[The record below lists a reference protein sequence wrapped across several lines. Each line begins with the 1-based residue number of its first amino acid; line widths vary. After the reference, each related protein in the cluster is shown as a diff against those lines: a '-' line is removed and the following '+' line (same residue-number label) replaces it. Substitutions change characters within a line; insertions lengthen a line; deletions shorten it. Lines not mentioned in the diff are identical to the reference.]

1 MSEPLRIGVLGAA
14 RITERSLIDP
24 ARATGHRLVAV
35 AARDRARAE
44 AFAAGHGVERVAGS
58 YAELVADPEIDV
70 VYNPLANG
78 LHGPWNLAALAAGK
92 HVLSEKPSASN
103 TDEAGEVRQA
113 AQKAGT
119 VFMEAFHY
127 LFHPVT
133 RRLHELLDS
142 GEIGELRHVEAM
154 VAIAAPPDTD
164 PRWSLPLAGGALMDL
179 GCYSLHALR
188 VLAPWAGGAPRLA
201 GARGGERAGA
211 PGVDEWLDA
220 DLEFPG
226 GATGSAR
233 CHMAYD
239 GLDMSSGSSAPGG
252 RRRPRTSC
260 CPRGTTGS
268 WSAPLRAS
276 ARNGSGRARRTRTS
290 WRPSPP
296 RCGTCSAA
304 ARRGRRGDDDGAHR
318 RLLPR
323 GRVRAEAAYPGLTAP
338 KPCRLAAARLR
349 HTHAYSAGLS
359 TSSTSIRPPS
369 SSARTPASHTAA
381 AA

>member
-1 MSEPLRIGVLGAA
+1 MSEPDREPLRIGLLGAA

-44 AFAAGHGVERVAGS
+44 AFASEHGVERVAGS

-103 TDEAGEVRQA
+103 TAEAAEVRQA
-113 AQKAGT
+113 AHKAGT

-142 GEIGELRHVEAM
+142 GELGELRHAEAM

-188 VLAPWAGGAPRLA
+188 MLAPWAGGAPRLA

-239 GLDMSSGSSAPGG
+239 GLEMSIRIVGSRGEATAPNFVLPQRDDRIVVRTPQGERTERLG
-252 RRRPRTSC
+252 TRSSYTYQLEAFAARVRDGAPLPLDADDAVTTMELIDAAYRAAGFEPRPRT
-260 CPRGTTGS
+260 
-268 WSAPLRAS
+268 
-276 ARNGSGRARRTRTS
+276 
-290 WRPSPP
+290 
-296 RCGTCSAA
+296 
-304 ARRGRRGDDDGAHR
+304 
-318 RLLPR
+318 
-323 GRVRAEAAYPGLTAP
+323 RV
-338 KPCRLAAARLR
+338 
-349 HTHAYSAGLS
+349 
-359 TSSTSIRPPS
+359 
-369 SSARTPASHTAA
+369 
-381 AA
+381 

>member
-1 MSEPLRIGVLGAA
+1 MSEPGREPLRIGLLGAA

-103 TDEAGEVRQA
+103 TQEATEVRQA
-113 AQKAGT
+113 AREAGT

-142 GEIGELRHVEAM
+142 GELGALRHVEAM

-188 VLAPWAGGAPRLA
+188 MLAPWAGGAPRLA

-233 CHMAYD
+233 CHMASD
-239 GLDMSSGSSAPGG
+239 GLEMSIRIVGSRGEATAPNFVLPQLDDRIVVRTAEGERTERLG
-252 RRRPRTSC
+252 TRSSYTYQLEAFAAAVRDGAALPLDADDAVTTMALIDDCYRGAGFEPRPRTRS
-260 CPRGTTGS
+260 
-268 WSAPLRAS
+268 
-276 ARNGSGRARRTRTS
+276 
-290 WRPSPP
+290 
-296 RCGTCSAA
+296 
-304 ARRGRRGDDDGAHR
+304 
-318 RLLPR
+318 
-323 GRVRAEAAYPGLTAP
+323 
-338 KPCRLAAARLR
+338 
-349 HTHAYSAGLS
+349 
-359 TSSTSIRPPS
+359 
-369 SSARTPASHTAA
+369 
-381 AA
+381 